1 MANYVLIHGSFQ
13 GGWIWQPTVER
24 LRQAGH
30 TVYAPTMDGCA
41 ERQRGLRVGI
51 TATTMAKEVV
61 DLFFYEDL
69 EDVILV
75 GTSSG
80 GIIISKAAELAREKL
95 GIWSILM
102 PLLPNPVKPSQTS

>member
-1 MANYVLIHGSFQ
+1 MANFVLIHGSFQ
-13 GGWIWQPTVER
+13 GGWIWQPTVEL

-30 TVYAPTMDGCA
+30 SVYAPTMEGCA

-51 TATTMAKEVV
+51 TATTMAEEVV
-61 DLFFYEDL
+61 DLFFYEAL

-80 GIIISKAAELAREKL
+80 GVIISKAAELAQKKF
-95 GIWSILM
+95 GI
-102 PLLPNPVKPSQTS
+102 